1 MLNFVICDDNLAVTE
16 KLSKM
21 FENIFF
27 KYDYPAKVTLATN
40 KAKELLKHV
49 SENKVDVLV
58 LDINLHS
65 DITGLEIAEKVRK
78 INKDCYII
86 FTTAHLEYALVAYKY
101 KTFDYLSK
109 PITTE
114 RLEETVVRLFEDLN
128 GEPRKYI
135 KLDNKNTIINEDEI
149 EYIKRDGMKIVFH
162 TESRDYELYSSFA
175 KLKGTLPEN
184 FVRCHKSFI
193 ANINN
198 ISKVEPVSNLVYFGK
213 NSTCDIGPKYK
224 NNFMEV
230 IKNYGNIK

>member
-27 KYDYPAKVTLATN
+27 KYDYQAKVTLATN
-40 KAKELLKHV
+40 KAKELLRHV

-135 KLDNKNTIINEDEI
+135 KLDNRNTIINEDEI

>member
-1 MLNFVICDDNLAVTE
+1 MLNFVICDDNLVVTE

-27 KYDYPAKVTLATN
+27 KYDYQAKVTLATS

-198 ISKVEPVSNLVYFGK
+198 VSKVEPVSNLVYFGK

-224 NNFMEV
+224 NNFMDV